1 MRSIAKGQNGE
12 GKNECDKC
20 NDKNKRGKE
29 VIERKNII
37 RNKESRKSEK
47 MVIASAH
54 KDSMSK

>member
-37 RNKESRKSEK
+37 RNKERERKQKIGENGYR
-47 MVIASAH
+47 VNT
-54 KDSMSK
+54 